1 MKKFVALVWFSF
13 ILASVAVRST
23 KASEYFDL
31 SYSLNNDTIFY
42 PGQKFNFEL
51 YKDRKGYTEGGYW
64 YATYSFCMA
73 EHGGT
78 HVDAPIHFN
87 ENGWTLDEIPDSH
100 MIDVRAAIIDV
111 QEDVFSSPSPD
122 AFTLQVQH
130 ILKHE
135 SQHGKIP
142 SKSVVLVHTG
152 WSRFWP
158 DKQTYLGWTNST
170 NSSKPILN
178 FPGCSG
184 EAAKWLAN
192 ERNIVGFGIDTPS
205 VDIGNNGGNLPVH
218 VFFGERQIYNIE
230 NVANLHLVLNAVNKK
245 GKLCDGF
252 SSNLRLF
259 VLPIKITG
267 ATGGPA
273 RILAYC

>member
-1 MKKFVALVWFSF
+1 M
-13 ILASVAVRST
+13 
-23 KASEYFDL
+23 E
-31 SYSLNNDTIFY
+31 
-42 PGQKFNFEL
+42 
-51 YKDRKGYTEGGYW
+51 

-87 ENGWTLDEIPDSH
+87 ENGWTLVEIPDSH
-100 MIDVRAAIIDV
+100 MIDVPAAIIDV

-178 FPGCSG
+178 FPGY
-184 EAAKWLAN
+184 
-192 ERNIVGFGIDTPS
+192 
-205 VDIGNNGGNLPVH
+205 IGNNGGNLPVH

>member
-1 MKKFVALVWFSF
+1 MGEFVPLVKLSII
-13 ILASVAVRST
+13 ILACLVVASVYAT
-23 KASEYFDL
+23 EYFDL

-42 PGQKFNFEL
+42 PGQKYDFEL
-51 YKDRKGYTEGGYW
+51 FKDKKGYTESGYW
-64 YATYSFCMA
+64 YAAYSFCMA

-78 HVDAPIHFN
+78 HVDAPFHFS
-87 ENGWTLDEIPDSH
+87 EKGWTLDEIPESH
-100 MIDVRAAIIDV
+100 MIDVPATIIDV
-111 QEDVFSSPSPD
+111 QNDVFSSPTPD
-122 AFTLQVQH
+122 TFTLQVHH

-135 SQHGKIP
+135 TQHGKIP
-142 SKSVVLVHTG
+142 SRSVVLVHTG

-158 DKQTYLGWTNST
+158 NKQRYLGFANST
-170 NSSKPILN
+170 NSTPTLN
-178 FPGCSG
+178 FPGCSI

-218 VFFGERQIYNIE
+218 IFLGERQIYNIE
-230 NVANLHLVLNAVNKK
+230 NVANLHLVINDVIKK
-245 GKLCDGF
+245 GTVCNGVI
-252 SSNLRLF
+252 NILRLF

-267 ATGGPA
+267 ATGGPT